1 MTRDTRQDERY
12 VQMLAWLDSVLPAH
26 SAPQPASTDAS
37 FRRYFRVF
45 SDTLSPQRAS
55 AGSHIV
61 MDAPPDK
68 EDSHPF
74 VAISAMLAAAGVRVP
89 VVRAQDLEQGFLLL
103 DDLGQQ
109 TFLQALARADVNA
122 DAAYRRAIDALL
134 AMQAVDGAGLP
145 PYDEALLARELA
157 LFHNWYLGVHC
168 QRALTATEQ
177 RDWDAL
183 CQSLIAAALG
193 QTRTFVHRDY
203 HSRNLMWANSGD
215 LGVLDF
221 QDAVHGPL
229 SYDLVSLLRD
239 CYIAW
244 PQEQVDAWVDYYRQQ
259 CVSLGREMPSAA
271 AFKRDFDWMGLQRHL
286 KAIGIFARLYHRDGK
301 AGYLDDIPR
310 VLGYVRDVS
319 ARYPELSAL
328 TRIAEQCLK
337 R

>member
-1 MTRDTRQDERY
+1 MTRDTRPDERY
-12 VQMLAWLDSVLPAH
+12 VQMLAWLDTVLPDH
-26 SAPQPASTDAS
+26 SAPQPASSDAS

-45 SDTLSPQRAS
+45 SDTLSPQRVS
-55 AGSHIV
+55 AGSCIV

-74 VAISAMLAAAGVRVP
+74 VAVSAMLAASGVRVP
-89 VVRAQDLEQGFLLL
+89 VVRAQNLEQGFLLL

-109 TFLQALARADVNA
+109 TFLQALAGADE
-122 DAAYRRAIDALL
+122 DAAYRRAIDALVL
-134 AMQAVDGAGLP
+134 MQGVDGKTLP
-145 PYDEALLARELA
+145 AYDEALLARELA

-168 QRALTATEQ
+168 QRALNASEQ
-177 RDWDAL
+177 RDWDEL
-183 CQSLIAAALG
+183 CQCLSAAALG
-193 QTRTFVHRDY
+193 QARTFVHRDY
-203 HSRNLMWANSGD
+203 HSRNLMWADAGD

-221 QDAVHGPL
+221 QDAVHGPV

-244 PQEQVDAWVDYYRQQ
+244 PCEQVDAWVDYYLQQ
-259 CVSLGREMPSAA
+259 SAGQGRAMPSPQ

-319 ARYPELSAL
+319 RRYPELAAL
-328 TRIAEQCLK
+328 TRIAEQCLSN
-337 R
+337 